1 VSRQQPHPRA
11 GTTDLRAVALL
22 AVRRVYGELVRLLG
36 HEDQLTVRVWEAI
49 GAEKARVKIEDEP

>member
-1 VSRQQPHPRA
+1 MSRQRPHPRA

-36 HEDQLTVRVWEAI
+36 FDDPLTIRVWEAI
-49 GAEKARVKIEDEP
+49 ATEKASVKIEDEP

>member
-1 VSRQQPHPRA
+1 VREAPHPRSES
-11 GTTDLRAVALL
+11 TDLRAAALL